1 MGWTGDSCPMVGEAR
16 RFTRG
21 RQRSSAGGKLSDN
34 GGREVLVTDVEGTM
48 TRVGK
53 VNQDLIPNAMYYG
66 GKGDEALWRGVE
78 SDCLL
83 GNTFINA
90 NSKLESG
97 VKI

>member
-1 MGWTGDSCPMVGEAR
+1 MVGEAR

-21 RQRSSAGGKLSDN
+21 RQRSSAEGKLSDN

-53 VNQDLIPNAMYYG
+53 VSQDLIPNAMYYG

-78 SDCLL
+78 SDCHL